1 MLQVYN
7 KMSSLT
13 LPNGKTK
20 TAEELESDDQ
30 YNILFTTD
38 CAVDVDDDGVT
49 HSFFTISYIKKIYN
63 IDSSDP
69 HEVVNIANSTQQNEI
84 EKKRQAEVEQ
94 EESIY
99 ENQEA
104 IGELG
109 VLSADSLNAIGELG
123 VSTAVL
129 LESNTQL
136 TSANED
142 VLQAIGE
149 LGAMVA
155 AMQVS
160 SDTHPNVSGG
170 TA

>member
-7 KMSSLT
+7 KMSPLT

-69 HEVVNIANSTQQNEI
+69 YEVVNIANSTQQNEI
-84 EKKRQAEVEQ
+84 EKKRQAEFEQ

-109 VLSADSLNAIGELG
+109 V
-123 VSTAVL
+123 STAAL

-136 TSANED
+136 TASNAD

-160 SDTHPNVSGG
+160 SG
-170 TA
+170 TSSSATSETA

>member
-1 MLQVYN
+1 MLKLYDKV
-7 KMSSLT
+7 SSLT
-13 LPNGKTK
+13 FPNGKTK
-20 TAEELESDDQ
+20 TADELKNDPQ
-30 YNILFTTD
+30 YSLLFSTN
-38 CAVDVDDDGVT
+38 CAVDTDDDGVT
-49 HSFFTISYIKKIYN
+49 YSFITISSLRKSFN
-63 IDSSDP
+63 IESTDP
-69 HEVVNIANSTQQNEI
+69 ELVVFTANQEQLNATQQKMNI
-84 EKKRQAEVEQ
+84 EQDK
-94 EESIY
+94 ESNIY
-99 ENQEA
+99 ENTEA

-123 VSTAVL
+123 VSTATL

-160 SDTHPNVSGG
+160 SDTQSNVTGE